1 MALVHRDA
9 SLVFLRMSVLP
20 FHHATNLAFRP
31 ACSHSTE
38 QEQPADS
45 PIEESSLRIFS
56 SNLLIPA
63 LSVSLSRRGPVDQP
77 AGGRRFREPAD
88 PAHIVSGRPAVLDC
102 PPVAMQRGCQRLVV
116 EGQSGRDGGGG
127 GGCPAS
133 AFGRKSLPCCVPCCC
148 LPSARLFLCAA
159 VVWSSAPVSALRLD
173 VTRNS
178 N

>member
-127 GGCPAS
+127 GG
-133 AFGRKSLPCCVPCCC
+133 LPCLCVWTQIPPLLRSMLLSAVRSPFSLRCCG
-148 LPSARLFLCAA
+148 LELCAG
-159 VVWSSAPVSALRLD
+159 VCSAS
-173 VTRNS
+173 
-178 N
+178 